1 MASGFSVYPCSCGRI
16 HMISWDLVE
25 EACEKNMD
33 IIHICQRC
41 GKMLRI
47 GGDSFYDEYEKAD
60 AYSLYSYDMTLNNH
74 VVNIDLS
81 SDYSSECKPILRII
95 SEPGICVPMK
105 TGGYA
110 TEYFPGIFRDGA
122 RPDFSRKD
130 PNETY
135 EEFIRKWDIDASTV
149 DMNLL
154 KRWNDKEKV
163 EYIKKHIHF
172 DQFDWGE

>member
-1 MASGFSVYPCSCGRI
+1 MASGFSVYPCRCGRI

-33 IIHICQRC
+33 IIHICRRC

-47 GGDSFYDEYEKAD
+47 GGDPFYDEYEKANG
-60 AYSLYSYDMTLNNH
+60 YTLYSYDMTLNNH

-105 TGGYA
+105 TGEYA
-110 TEYFPGIFRDGA
+110 TEYFSGIFRDGTC
-122 RPDFSRKD
+122 PDFSRKD

-135 EEFIRKWDIDASTV
+135 EKF
-149 DMNLL
+149 LL
-154 KRWNDKEKV
+154 KWRVDAETVNMGSLERFNDKEKV
-163 EYIKKHIHF
+163 DYIKKHIRF
-172 DQFDWGE
+172 DQFQWNN